1 MTRATYKQFPP
12 TDLLRPAAAP
22 QPINDRTLRWTPG
35 PDELRLPSCDDEPV
49 PKTTRHVVA
58 RIEGFG
64 GLRVRWHGRLDV
76 FVGSDQFVYWDRAY
90 DPETESGNP
99 PLSPDVYVAFGV
111 ANRHRESYVVWEE
124 GKPPDFVLEI
134 ALLSSRQRDE
144 AEKRDAYAKMGV
156 PECFLYDPEGR
167 LKPQLS
173 GFELCEGEYR
183 QLPEETFAE
192 GVVGVRSKVLGLCLC
207 LREPPTPMDVDLGWY
222 DPATSEFMPT
232 RCEAEDKAEAEA
244 AAEEE
249 AVAAEARM
257 KAAKAEAEASEAR
270 AKASD
275 ARADASRA
283 EAEEA
288 KAEAEASKA
297 EAEASEAKVAELEAL
312 IEKMRRG

>member
-35 PDELRLPSCDDEPV
+35 PDELRLPCDDEPV

-144 AEKRDAYAKMGV
+144 DEKRDAYAKMGV

-232 RCEAEDKAEAEA
+232 RCEIEAERQAKAEA
-244 AAEEE
+244 AAAQAK
-249 AVAAEARM
+249 AVAAEARL
-257 KAAKAEAEASEAR
+257 KASKAKAEAA
-270 AKASD
+270 
-275 ARADASRA
+275 
-283 EAEEA
+283 
-288 KAEAEASKA
+288 
-297 EAEASEAKVAELEAL
+297 EAKVAELEAL

>member
-35 PDELRLPSCDDEPV
+35 PDELRLPCDDEPV

-76 FVGSDQFVYWDRAY
+76 FVDSDQFVYWDRAY

-134 ALLSSRQRDE
+134 ALLSSRQQDE
-144 AEKRDAYAKMGV
+144 DEKRDAYAKMGV

-183 QLPEETFAE
+183 QLREETFAE

-244 AAEEE
+244 AAAAAGAAAAEQEAVRAEAEAVAAEAEAAKAEAE

-257 KAAKAEAEASEAR
+257 KAA
-270 AKASD
+270 
-275 ARADASRA
+275 
-283 EAEEA
+283 
-288 KAEAEASKA
+288 KA

>member
-35 PDELRLPSCDDEPV
+35 PDELRLPCDDEPV

-144 AEKRDAYAKMGV
+144 DEKRDAYAKMGV

-244 AAEEE
+244 AAATAGAAAAEQEAAKAEAE

-257 KAAKAEAEASEAR
+257 KAA
-270 AKASD
+270 
-275 ARADASRA
+275 
-283 EAEEA
+283 
-288 KAEAEASKA
+288 KA